1 MDFFFL
7 KLFAF
12 SCFYLQTGV
21 KNVCGGA
28 KNPMDLFS
36 YGDKDGKGTEAR
48 LQHPLG
54 VASISADKLYIA
66 DSYNHKIKLVTELA
80 SKTPVCSTCP
90 VEGQGFILSHFS
102 CFRFELDRYV

>member
-1 MDFFFL
+1 
-7 KLFAF
+7 
-12 SCFYLQTGV
+12 
-21 KNVCGGA
+21 
-28 KNPMDLFS
+28 MDLFS

-54 VASISADKLYIA
+54 VASISADKLFIA

-90 VEGQGFILSHFS
+90 VEGQGFILFHFIFLVHILS
-102 CFRFELDRYV
+102 LTSMAEFSDCFFLNRLHTLISIFDLKN

>member
-1 MDFFFL
+1 
-7 KLFAF
+7 
-12 SCFYLQTGV
+12 
-21 KNVCGGA
+21 
-28 KNPMDLFS
+28 MDLFS

-54 VASISADKLYIA
+54 VASTSADKLYIA

-90 VEGQGFILSHFS
+90 VEGQGFILFLFLSLKGMAEFTD
-102 CFRFELDRYV
+102 CLINITALIFPPKPFFFT

>member
-1 MDFFFL
+1 
-7 KLFAF
+7 
-12 SCFYLQTGV
+12 
-21 KNVCGGA
+21 
-28 KNPMDLFS
+28 MDLFS

-54 VASISADKLYIA
+54 VASTSADKLYIA

-90 VEGQGFILSHFS
+90 VEGQGFILF
-102 CFRFELDRYV
+102 FIFELERYSSFFHPTNFKKRS

>member
-1 MDFFFL
+1 
-7 KLFAF
+7 
-12 SCFYLQTGV
+12 
-21 KNVCGGA
+21 
-28 KNPMDLFS
+28 MDLFS

-54 VASISADKLYIA
+54 VASTSADKLYIA

-90 VEGQGFILSHFS
+90 VEGRGIILFFIFLVFILSLKGMAGFS
-102 CFRFELDRYV
+102 DFVSIYYD

>member
-1 MDFFFL
+1 
-7 KLFAF
+7 
-12 SCFYLQTGV
+12 
-21 KNVCGGA
+21 
-28 KNPMDLFS
+28 MDLFS

-90 VEGQGFILSHFS
+90 VEGQGFIIFHFS
-102 CFRFELDRYV
+102 CFHFELERYGWVFRFFFKFF

>member
-1 MDFFFL
+1 
-7 KLFAF
+7 
-12 SCFYLQTGV
+12 
-21 KNVCGGA
+21 
-28 KNPMDLFS
+28 MDLFS

-54 VASISADKLYIA
+54 VASTSADKLYIA

-90 VEGQGFILSHFS
+90 VEGQGFIYSFFIFLVHILSLTSMAELSDCFFS
-102 CFRFELDRYV
+102 K

>member
-1 MDFFFL
+1 MLHF
-7 KLFAF
+7 
-12 SCFYLQTGV
+12 CFYFQTGV

-54 VASISADKLYIA
+54 VASTSADKLYIA

-90 VEGQGFILSHFS
+90 VEGQGFILFL
-102 CFRFELDRYV
+102 FFLFTF